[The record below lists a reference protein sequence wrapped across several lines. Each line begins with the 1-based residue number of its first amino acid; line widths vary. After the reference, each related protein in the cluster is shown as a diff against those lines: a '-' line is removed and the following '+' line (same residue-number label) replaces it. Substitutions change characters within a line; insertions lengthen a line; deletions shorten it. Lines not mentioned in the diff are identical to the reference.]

1 MINDTDLSCLFFFI
15 VFSNRCMFF
24 CKEQSIYRG
33 KWNRTGKFTLPKKN
47 NAKETIPEE
56 TYLVLISRQFQF
68 VVVGVCQNMTLHK
81 LAFKPLKF
89 KEIKWLKKY
98 LFTGFSWNRA
108 WQLNE
113 QKSNR
118 FQKMY
123 WIAHYIFEFYVCSNW
138 GIVNC
143 KTQKSS
149 FACLILVFPRNLYSK
164 ACKRLIK
171 HIVLYW

>member
-1 MINDTDLSCLFFFI
+1 MLKIYYWIFHRYYQLFSLYKLCSDKWHWSFVSIFFI

-56 TYLVLISRQFQF
+56 AYLVLISRQFQF

-89 KEIKWLKKY
+89 KEVKKKWLKKY

-108 WQLNE
+108 WNVE
-113 QKSNR
+113 GS
-118 FQKMY
+118 
-123 WIAHYIFEFYVCSNW
+123 
-138 GIVNC
+138 
-143 KTQKSS
+143 
-149 FACLILVFPRNLYSK
+149 
-164 ACKRLIK
+164 
-171 HIVLYW
+171 